1 VRQSGKGDERHA
13 ALQCNDPKE
22 SGGGYPGSSGFFG
35 EEGVG
40 LTADEQGPCCAYFEG
55 SGGFVRATASTGE
68 DEQTVVELETREWDY
83 SVKQFMSKIG

>member
-1 VRQSGKGDERHA
+1 MKDMPRYSVMTQKSPEEAIREA
-13 ALQCNDPKE
+13 VA
-22 SGGGYPGSSGFFG
+22 FFG